1 MISSQFSNMQYLM
14 ARRSSSKY
22 YGLTKQT
29 GNEANNTST
38 KGQER
43 INSVSKIIEESK
55 TSRLSAKQ
63 IETLK
68 SAAKDGLL
76 GSSAKTLGP
85 WGKYNLQKI
94 LSNTKHNS
102 TLNAYRHSI

>member
-43 INSVSKIIEESK
+43 INSVSKIIEEGK
-55 TSRLSAKQ
+55 TSRLSANR
-63 IETLK
+63 LK
-68 SAAKDGLL
+68 HLKVLL
-76 GSSAKTLGP
+76 
-85 WGKYNLQKI
+85 
-94 LSNTKHNS
+94 
-102 TLNAYRHSI
+102 RMVC